1 MHLPL
6 KDRIGAMGINFLKY
20 GWCKVVGLGILLG
33 LCHSCSLEMAF
44 PDKVENPFA
53 TFYIS
58 GKVIDSQSKEPVKG
72 AVVTRYETYINYQTQ
87 QVEMIESISSSYT
100 VREDGTF
107 SFSGEIYN
115 NNYRYM
121 YIGANSQKSSSDS
134 TQMYE
139 SKLVLVEM
147 EAVQTSKPGSEN
159 GYQGHYTG
167 NVTIELNAI

>member
-1 MHLPL
+1 
-6 KDRIGAMGINFLKY
+6 
-20 GWCKVVGLGILLG
+20 
-33 LCHSCSLEMAF
+33 
-44 PDKVENPFA
+44 
-53 TFYIS
+53 
-58 GKVIDSQSKEPVKG
+58 
-72 AVVTRYETYINYQTQ
+72 
-87 QVEMIESISSSYT
+87 MIESISSSYT

-121 YIGANSQKSSSDS
+121 YIGANSPKSSSDS

-147 EAVQTSKPGSEN
+147 ETVQTSKPGSEN

-167 NVTIELNAI
+167 NVTIELDAI